1 MINDGTKQ
9 GIDERERERERELM
23 IKIKI
28 LNITRTL
35 HDFIPRY
42 NLRKS
47 FLVFGLN

>member
-1 MINDGTKQ
+1 M
-9 GIDERERERERELM
+9 RERALM

-42 NLRKS
+42 NLGKS
-47 FLVFGLN
+47 YMVFGLN

>member
-1 MINDGTKQ
+1 M
-9 GIDERERERERELM
+9 RERERERELM

>member
-1 MINDGTKQ
+1 MMELNK
-9 GIDERERERERELM
+9 ELMREKALM

-42 NLRKS
+42 NLGKS
-47 FLVFGLN
+47 YMVFGLN